1 MALHKSL
8 RGIIHKAEKDPL
20 GAMMLD
26 YLNGRHDVFVEVD
39 STTLE
44 MWTMP
49 GETMFRSFSEMDDME
64 RSALQLCRGKI
75 LDVGAGAGCHSLYL
89 QRKNMDVD
97 ALDISPGC
105 IEVMVQQQVKNVL
118 HQNLFSL
125 TGRKYSTVL
134 MLMNGLGICGTLD
147 GCNLF
152 LQFIKTILAAG
163 GQVIAE
169 STDLGSL
176 YEDLGTSHH
185 SLDRYCGET
194 EFIMKY
200 QNITSDPFNWL
211 YVDFKTLE
219 TLAIFNGLRCEQV
232 VTDNGGKYLARIF
245 R

>member
-1 MALHKSL
+1 M
-8 RGIIHKAEKDPL
+8 RDIIHKAEKDPL

-26 YLNGRHDVFVEVD
+26 YLNGRHDAYVEVE
-39 STTLE
+39 SPTLE

-49 GETMFRSFSEMDDME
+49 GETMFRGFSEMDDME

-89 QRKNMDVD
+89 QQNNMDVD

-105 IEVMVQQQVKNVL
+105 IEVMAQRQVKNVL

-125 TGRKYSTVL
+125 TERKYSTVL

-176 YEDLGTSHH
+176 YEDLGTSDY
-185 SLDRYCGET
+185 SLDSYYGET

-200 QNITSDPFNWL
+200 QSITSDPFNWI

-219 TLAIFNGLRCEQV
+219 TLAVFNGLRCEQV
-232 VTDNGGKYLARIF
+232 ITDTGGKYLARIF

>member
-1 MALHKSL
+1 M
-8 RGIIHKAEKDPL
+8 RDIIHKAEKDPL

-26 YLNGRHDVFVEVD
+26 YLNGRQDVFVEVD

-44 MWTMP
+44 MWTMR
-49 GETMFRSFSEMDDME
+49 GETMFRSFTEMDDME
-64 RSALQLCRGKI
+64 QSALQLCEGKV

-89 QRKNMDVD
+89 QQKDIDVD

-105 IEVMVQQQVKNVL
+105 IQVMAQRQVKNII

-125 TGRKYSTVL
+125 TEKKYTTIL

-163 GQVIAE
+163 GHVIAE
-169 STDLGSL
+169 STDLGSH
-176 YEDLGTSHH
+176 YEDLGNSHY
-185 SLDRYCGET
+185 SLDGYYGET

-200 QNITSDPFNWL
+200 QSIASDPFNWL
-211 YVDFKTLE
+211 YIDFKTLE
-219 TLAIFNGLRCEQV
+219 TLVVFNGLRCEQI
-232 VTDNGGKYLARIF
+232 VTDTGGKYLVRIF
-245 R
+245 C